1 MLKWYEKRRHPQQ
14 NPKAGSS
21 LWTSPVPDTR
31 PRASQISPPLHCW
44 LIPIVTMRAAAMKIM
59 IMKLSDKNLPEET
72 NTSSINW
79 SRERVSQQQRALVKK
94 MEIILAKPEIAAA
107 AILNAP
113 NAASRIFNNVKT
125 FALRVSLSDTFIE
138 LVRMSSRLLPEHPPG
153 SAGRE
158 ED

>member
-1 MLKWYEKRRHPQQ
+1 M
-14 NPKAGSS
+14 
-21 LWTSPVPDTR
+21 
-31 PRASQISPPLHCW
+31 
-44 LIPIVTMRAAAMKIM
+44 
-59 IMKLSDKNLPEET
+59 
-72 NTSSINW
+72 
-79 SRERVSQQQRALVKK
+79 KK

-113 NAASRIFNNVKT
+113 NAASRIFNNVRT

-138 LVRMSSRLLPEHPPG
+138 LVRMSSRLLPEHPLG